1 MDPPPGHAIHLL
13 KNDALYKYILEA
25 SVYPREHQQLKA
37 LREVTKKKEWNFWM
51 VPPEECLHL
60 SMLLKLMNAKKTIE
74 LGVFT
79 GYSLLATALAL
90 PEDGKVTAI
99 DINRSYF
106 EIGLPFIQRAGVE
119 NKINFI
125 ESEALP
131 VLDKMLQEVKED
143 ELFDFAF
150 VDADKFNY
158 GEYHERLLKLVK
170 IGGVIVYDDTLW
182 SGRMVAPVG
191 TPISKYDAEVRDYFL
206 KFNHFLATDSR
217 IEMSHV
223 CVGGG
228 IIICRRLI

>member
-1 MDPPPGHAIHLL
+1 MATPAGHAPHLL
-13 KNDALYKYILEA
+13 QNDALYKYILET
-25 SVYPREHQQLKA
+25 SVYPREHEQLKG
-37 LREVTKKKEWNFWM
+37 LREMTKKQEWHFWM
-51 VPPEECLHL
+51 VPPEECQHL
-60 SMLLKLMNAKKTIE
+60 SMILKLMNAKKTIE
-74 LGVFT
+74 LGVYT
-79 GYSLLATALAL
+79 GYSLLTTALAL
-90 PEDGKVTAI
+90 PKDGQVTAI

-106 EIGLPFIQRAGVE
+106 EIGLPFIQKAGVE

-182 SGRMVAPVG
+182 SGRVVAPVG
-191 TPISKYDAEVRDYFL
+191 TPLSQYDAEVRDYFL
-206 KFNHFLATDSR
+206 KFNDFLATDSR
-217 IEMSHV
+217 IEITQV
-223 CVGGG
+223 CVGDGFT
-228 IIICRRLI
+228 ICRRLI